1 MNKAPARSLNLPSS
15 RLRLLSLLFA
25 ATLLTHAQSRE
36 SYSALLT
43 PQVKSGKLQP
53 PQHLH
58 DFVKDGKL
66 ALRLR
71 DAILLAIEN
80 NSSIQI
86 DETQVESQKFLLLGA
101 YKPFD
106 PLISATANANRY
118 SYQGYTQLQGV
129 GDNSYATQNQLTQA
143 FQATYSQTF
152 STGTNFQANIG
163 SNRTSTNSSFYF
175 YNPYYNSTVGLQ
187 FIQPLLR
194 NAGRFVNNAPLVIA
208 RRALHQSRA
217 SFQAQ
222 VNDAVLQVVSQYW
235 AVVQARGNFDVE
247 KKSFDAANASYQ
259 HDKRAL
265 ELGALPPLD
274 IYRSQAEV
282 AARRLVSIQ
291 GEYALKQAQEALRLA
306 IGADQDPATATLD
319 FELTE
324 QPDPATDDADID
336 IDPANALAKALQA
349 RPEIAATDDAVANDE
364 NGVRVAQNG
373 LKPDLSLTGFYQS
386 SGAGGNEYNLTT
398 GQLVAPGGFG
408 SSFGQTFGFGYPG
421 YGGALTLNLPLRNR
435 AAKANHGAA
444 LVARRRDQL
453 AGQQALEQIVRQVA
467 DSVHQLQEAKLT
479 LDAGKTSYDL
489 AQKSLA
495 ADQRKYE
502 LGAETNFFV
511 LDSQTRL
518 AQAELDLL
526 QTQINYQIAKATVDH
541 ATGTLLDNYQI
552 QIANLDH

>member
-1 MNKAPARSLNLPSS
+1 MNKAPLRSINLVSS
-15 RLRLLSLLFA
+15 RARILCLLLA
-25 ATLLTHAQSRE
+25 ATLLPQAPAQSQE

-53 PQHLH
+53 PRHLR

-66 ALRLR
+66 TLRLR
-71 DAILLAIEN
+71 DAILLALEN
-80 NSSIQI
+80 NSNIQI
-86 DETQVESQKFLLLGA
+86 DEAQIEAQKFVLLGA

-106 PLISATANANRY
+106 PLIQGTLNANRY
-118 SYQGYTQLQGV
+118 SYQGYTALQGV
-129 GDNSYATQNQLTQA
+129 GTSTYSTQNQLTQA
-143 FQATYSQTF
+143 FQASYSQTF
-152 STGTNFQANIG
+152 STGTNFSANIG

-187 FIQPLLR
+187 FAQPLLR

-217 SFQAQ
+217 GFQAQ
-222 VNDAVLQVVSQYW
+222 VNDAVLQVVGQYW
-235 AVVQARGNFDVE
+235 AVVQACGNFEVE
-247 KKSFDAANASYQ
+247 KKSFDAADASYR

-306 IGADQDPATATLD
+306 IGADQDPATSTLD
-319 FELTE
+319 FDLTE
-324 QPDPATDDADID
+324 QPQPATDVAD
-336 IDPANALAKALQA
+336 IDPAQTLAQALAA
-349 RPEIAATDDAVANDE
+349 RPEIAAADDAVANDE
-364 NGVRVAQNG
+364 TGVRVAQNG

-386 SGAGGNEYNLTT
+386 SGAGGNEYNLDT
-398 GQLVAPGGFG
+398 GQLIAPGGFR
-408 SSFGQTFGFGYPG
+408 SSFGETFGFGYPG

-435 AAKANHGAA
+435 AAKANLGAA
-444 LVARRRDQL
+444 LVARRRDLL
-453 AGQQALEQIVRQVA
+453 AGQQTREQIVRQVN

-479 LDAGKTSYDL
+479 LEAGQTSYDL

-526 QTQINYQIAKATVDH
+526 QTRINYQLAKATVEH
-541 ATGTLLDNYQI
+541 ATGALLDDYQVK
-552 QIANLDH
+552 IADLSR